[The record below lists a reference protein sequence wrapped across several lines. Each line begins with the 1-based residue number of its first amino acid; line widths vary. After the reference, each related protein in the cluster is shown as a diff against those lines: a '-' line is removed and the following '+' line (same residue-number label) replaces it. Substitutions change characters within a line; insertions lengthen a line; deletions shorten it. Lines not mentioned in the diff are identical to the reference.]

1 MEKKLS
7 HYPSLFENPDNIF
20 RMTRRN
26 EETGTRRAG
35 EKLDLR
41 ISASPCLRVNE
52 IGGFTLI
59 EVLVALAIT
68 SIVIAALYS
77 TFFLSRRAV
86 DAVDD
91 SLLRLQES
99 RAVVDAIKREMESA
113 LYEKE
118 KSYTAF
124 KLDDRDFYGKQ
135 ASQLSFTSFIP
146 SLPGL
151 AKISYTVGESD
162 GKLVLKKKVISAY
175 AKSAETKGIEL
186 MEDIESFTIE
196 ARYTDKWVKTWD
208 SEVSNSI
215 PDEIRVSVKIYLKK
229 EDSPFTISDIANPK
243 YSKTL

>member
-1 MEKKLS
+1 
-7 HYPSLFENPDNIF
+7 
-20 RMTRRN
+20 
-26 EETGTRRAG
+26 
-35 EKLDLR
+35 
-41 ISASPCLRVNE
+41 
-52 IGGFTLI
+52 
-59 EVLVALAIT
+59 
-68 SIVIAALYS
+68 
-77 TFFLSRRAV
+77 V